1 MVDLGD
7 VVDARE
13 RFGPESRA
21 QRVGRDRGGLVL
33 AGELERSSR
42 GEGVGCAEVGEV
54 HASSLRA
61 PDAHRPPRGRRASSH
76 SCQIGAR
83 RACLALRAGVGDIV
97 DAVSVGAR
105 VGFIGLGI
113 MGEPMA
119 LNLVR
124 TGVALTVWNRSERA
138 RRVLVDAGATAA
150 AGPAEVFA
158 RSEIVILMLA
168 GTSAIDDVL
177 GPDGARRAEM
187 LTGRTVVNMGT
198 VPPEYSARLAAEITG
213 AGGVFVEAPVSG
225 SRRPAEEGTL
235 VGMLAGPEDA
245 VARVTPILEPLC
257 GALTFCGDVPS
268 ALTMKLSV
276 NVFLIAVVTGLAE
289 SFHFAAQHGV
299 PATLLRQVL
308 DAGQMSS
315 PISRVKTAKL
325 AAEDWTPQASIRDVL
340 MNNELITES
349 ARTAG
354 IASPLLDVTRE
365 LYADAVARGDG
376 DLDMAAVVRAISD
389 RSAGGASPELTAGI
403 QPGGTKS
410 GASSV

>member
-1 MVDLGD
+1 M
-7 VVDARE
+7 
-13 RFGPESRA
+13 
-21 QRVGRDRGGLVL
+21 
-33 AGELERSSR
+33 
-42 GEGVGCAEVGEV
+42 
-54 HASSLRA
+54 
-61 PDAHRPPRGRRASSH
+61 
-76 SCQIGAR
+76 
-83 RACLALRAGVGDIV
+83 
-97 DAVSVGAR
+97 SVGAR

-150 AGPAEVFA
+150 AEPAEVFA

-245 VARVTPILEPLC
+245 VARVKPILEPLC

-389 RSAGGASPELTAGI
+389 RSAGGASPELTAGV